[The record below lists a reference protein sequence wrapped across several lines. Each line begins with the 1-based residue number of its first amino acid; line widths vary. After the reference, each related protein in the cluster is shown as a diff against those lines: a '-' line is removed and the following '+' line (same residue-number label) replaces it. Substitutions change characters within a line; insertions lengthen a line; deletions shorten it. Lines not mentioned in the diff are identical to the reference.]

1 MNKYYVSR
9 NFENIDN
16 EWSCYKNDD
25 LILENVSY
33 VDMMEFQ
40 RGALDELIE
49 YGFIEENVA
58 YDILGDRV
66 SFNQL
71 FEDLTSED

>member
-9 NFENIDN
+9 NFEKIDN

-25 LILENVSY
+25 LVLENVSY
-33 VDMMEFQ
+33 SDMVEFQ
-40 RGALDELIE
+40 RGALDELVE
-49 YGFIEENVA
+49 YGLIESNVA

-66 SFNQL
+66 YFNQL
-71 FEDLTSED
+71 FEDLTDEG

>member
-9 NFENIDN
+9 NFESIDN

-33 VDMMEFQ
+33 ADMMEFQ

-49 YGFIEENVA
+49 YGLIEEDVA

-66 SFNQL
+66 AFNQL
-71 FEDLTSED
+71 FEDLPSED

>member
-33 VDMMEFQ
+33 ADMMEFQ

-49 YGFIEENVA
+49 NGFIDEDVS
-58 YDILGDRV
+58 YDTLGDRV
-66 SFNQL
+66 YFNQL

>member
-9 NFENIDN
+9 NFERIDN

-33 VDMMEFQ
+33 ADMVDFQ
-40 RGALDELIE
+40 RGALEELIE
-49 YGFIEENVA
+49 NGVLEENSA
-58 YDILGDRV
+58 FDILGDRV
-66 SFNQL
+66 YFNQL
-71 FEDLTSED
+71 FEDLFNED